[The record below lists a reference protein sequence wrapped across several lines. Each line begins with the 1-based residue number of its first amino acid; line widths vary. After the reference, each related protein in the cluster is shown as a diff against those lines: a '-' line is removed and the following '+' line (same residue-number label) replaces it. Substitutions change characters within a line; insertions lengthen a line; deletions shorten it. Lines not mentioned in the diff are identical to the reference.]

1 MKTYSVQR
9 FQPTHA
15 ATWNAFIGQ
24 AKNATFLFHR
34 DFMDYHR
41 DRFDDYSLVVTEND
55 TWVAVL
61 PANKLGNEIFS
72 HQGLSYGGLLV
83 LPNIRTVDYFAIFSA
98 LCQYLIANEITQLN
112 IKALPRIYEQSF
124 SDELYQALFIT
135 KAQQTRSDLY
145 LVVDKNESYQPNRN
159 RKRALKVAQELG
171 IEIKEETQYDSFWDE
186 VLTPNLQQRFGVN
199 PVHSLAEITQLAD
212 AFPQH
217 IKLFNAYLDGA
228 LKAGCVLFIMPNVVH
243 FQYSSGTDDRMDTAA
258 LDVLFDYVIQRYQP
272 THHVSFGNISEQN
285 GMKTNQGLA
294 YWKESFGAKPIVQT
308 YWTLP
313 LQNAHLLEAL

>member
-1 MKTYSVQR
+1 MKTYSVQLY
-9 FQPTHA
+9 QPKFA
-15 ATWNAFIGQ
+15 ANWNAFVGQ

-34 DFMDYHR
+34 DFMEYHQ
-41 DRFDDYSLVVTEND
+41 DRFSDYSLVVTEND
-55 TWVAVL
+55 KWVAVL
-61 PANKLGNEIFS
+61 PANKVGNEIYS

-83 LPNIRTVDYFAIFSA
+83 LPNIRTADYFGILSA
-98 LCQYLIANEITQLN
+98 LCQYLIAHDFTHLHLKPI
-112 IKALPRIYEQSF
+112 PRIYEYGF
-124 SDELYQALFIT
+124 SDEIAQALFVT

-171 IEIKEETQYDSFWDE
+171 IEIKEETQYDSFWND

-199 PVHSLAEITQLAD
+199 PVHSLDEITQLAS
-212 AFPQH
+212 AFPQQ
-217 IKLFNAYLDGA
+217 IKLLNAYLDGE

-243 FQYSSGTDDRMDTAA
+243 FQYSSGTNDRMDTAA
-258 LDVLFDYVIQRYQP
+258 LDVLFDYVIQRYHS
-272 THHVSFGNISEQN
+272 THHVSFGNVSEQN
-285 GMKTNQGLA
+285 GLKINQGLA

>member
-1 MKTYSVQR
+1 MKTYLVQR
-9 FQPTHA
+9 FQPTYA
-15 ATWNAFIGQ
+15 DNWNAFIGQ
-24 AKNATFLFHR
+24 SKNATFLFHR

-61 PANKLGNEIFS
+61 PANALGNEIHS

-83 LPNIRTVDYFAIFSA
+83 LPSIRTADYFAILSGIGDFLTA
-98 LCQYLIANEITQLN
+98 QGFFKLYL
-112 IKALPRIYEQSF
+112 KVLPRIYEQTF
-124 SDELYQALFIT
+124 SDEMAQALFVMN
-135 KAQQTRSDLY
+135 AQQTRSDLY
-145 LVVDKNESYQPNRN
+145 LVVDKNQPYQPNRN
-159 RKRALKVAQELG
+159 RKRALKVAQDLG
-171 IEIKEETQYDSFWDE
+171 IEIKEETLYATFWNE

-199 PVHSLAEITQLAD
+199 PVHSLAEMTQLAA
-212 AFPQH
+212 AFPDR

-258 LDVLFDYVIQRYQP
+258 LDVLFDYVIQRYHP
-272 THHVSFGNISEQN
+272 THHVSFGNVSEQN
-285 GMKTNQGLA
+285 GLKINQGLA

-308 YWTLP
+308 YWTIQ
-313 LQNAHLLEAL
+313 LQKAHLLDAL